1 MTTAQD
7 STVARGSQ
15 VVLRQKRLADA
26 PHDYAWRSDLGLVRY
41 DAASPIRMPYAEFLV
56 TYTAELMRPPV
67 ARRVVAID
75 DLHGRHIGNAMYY
88 NIDFGRRE
96 AEVGIT
102 IGEPAYWGRG
112 YGAEAV
118 GLLVDHIFTETS
130 LTRLYLHTLDW
141 NLRAQRSFARAGFRD
156 CGRARRG
163 GHRFHVME
171 VRREWRWQRDY
182 ARRAVTRSG
191 DN

>member
-26 PHDYAWRSDLGLVRY
+26 PHDYAWRSDPGLVRY

-156 CGRARRG
+156 CGRARRD